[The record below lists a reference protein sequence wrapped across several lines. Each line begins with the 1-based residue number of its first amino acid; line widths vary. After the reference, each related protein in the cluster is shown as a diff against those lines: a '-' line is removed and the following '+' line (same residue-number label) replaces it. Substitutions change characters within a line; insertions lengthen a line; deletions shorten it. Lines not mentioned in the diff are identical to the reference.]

1 MECDKKGIV
10 LGLNTKQIT
19 ELLKIMEGI
28 QMLFLEEVLS
38 APSDDD
44 RARIGAVRPRRRGAK
59 LISFQ
64 ETVLS
69 ERKAGASVADLALKY
84 GITPS
89 YIYQMEQRLR
99 ASRKRAAR
107 P

>member
-1 MECDKKGIV
+1 M
-10 LGLNTKQIT
+10 GLNTKQIT

-28 QMLFLEEVLS
+28 QALLLEEVRS
-38 APSDDD
+38 APSDDG
-44 RARIGAVRPRRRGAK
+44 RARMGDVRPRRRGAK
-59 LISFQ
+59 LIAFRKLL
-64 ETVLS
+64 LS
-69 ERKAGASVADLALKY
+69 ERKAGASVAELALKH

-89 YIYQMEQRLR
+89 YIYQMEQRVR